1 MLRHDGESHGKTDA
15 ELKISEETV
24 DAALMLLE
32 DHGSE
37 AMAKMS
43 HMTTGEILTQ
53 GRKSAKRRRLQN
65 RIAVMKQKETRFL
78 RDSQARTLAGF
89 NDIPMYVFRKWKPPP
104 VPPPPPPPPP
114 RRPGILTRFAAFV
127 YRGMLKPI
135 GSGVAAKYRA
145 IKNVRDTLTEA
156 VEADAFE
163 SSSEEEDN
171 KFADEDEDEDSGDEL
186 PVDAPL
192 DIFGESGDE

>member
-1 MLRHDGESHGKTDA
+1 MLRHDGEDHQKTDA

-24 DAALMLLE
+24 DAALMMLE

-37 AMAKMS
+37 AMAQMS
-43 HMTTGEILTQ
+43 HMSTGEILKQ

-65 RIAVMKQKETRFL
+65 RIAVMKQKEKRFL

-114 RRPGILTRFAAFV
+114 RRPGILTRFATFV
-127 YRGMLKPI
+127 YRGVLKPI
-135 GSGVAAKYRA
+135 GSGVVSKYRA
-145 IKNVRDTLTEA
+145 IKNMRDVLKEA

-171 KFADEDEDEDSGDEL
+171 VFADGDDDEDSGDEL
-186 PVDAPL
+186 PVDAPV
-192 DIFGESGDE
+192 DFFGESGGE